1 MIKQLSVFLENTQG
15 RLSQMTRV
23 LYDAGID
30 LLALS
35 IADTTNFGILRAIV
49 SDNEKAVKAL
59 KEKGYTV
66 NLNDVLAVAVPDHP
80 GGLSDVLDIL
90 VKDEVS
96 VEYLYSFVRKPKE
109 NALIIFKVNDAA
121 LAKKT
126 LIDNKVAI
134 LSREDLLKLK

>member
-1 MIKQLSVFLENTQG
+1 MVKQLSVFLENTKG

-23 LYDAGID
+23 LCDAGID

-49 SDNEKAVKAL
+49 SDDDLAISAL
-59 KEKGYTV
+59 KESGYTV
-66 NLNDVLAVAVPDHP
+66 NLNEVIAVVVPDHP

-90 VKDEVS
+90 VANDVS

-109 NALIIFKVNDAA
+109 NALIIFKVNDVA
-121 LAKKT
+121 LAMESLK
-126 LIDNKVAI
+126 NKDIVF
-134 LSREDLLKLK
+134 LNKEDLLKL

>member
-1 MIKQLSVFLENTQG
+1 MVKQLSVFLENTKG

-23 LYDAGID
+23 LCNAEID

-49 SDNEKAVKAL
+49 SDDDKAVQVL
-59 KEKGYTV
+59 KEAGYTV
-66 NLNDVLAVAVPDHP
+66 NLNEVLAVAVPDHP

-90 VKDEVS
+90 IKYEVS

-109 NALIIFKVNDAA
+109 NALIIFKVDDLTVAIKA
-121 LAKKT
+121 LNE
-126 LIDNKVAI
+126 NKVSL
-134 LSREDLLKLK
+134 LSRDDLLRL